1 MAKATTKSIGERLAG
16 LLFTQAKAASG
27 IRTDL
32 DRIGEEIIAAQN
44 KLADTRSRPVTR
56 AETEER
62 IDGAL
67 KAAVA
72 DFYREISAAALAAP
86 SAGDLIPLR
95 HPTQVATTTGVG
107 LVILDPTFSKS
118 AALGLAYLSNPEAVT
133 TALVG
138 AATAAVPGEP
148 ISSSDRAREIVKLEA
163 EIAELEI
170 LRERFARE
178 AERHGLQVPRSEFAD
193 PGALLMPDDVEDGE

>member
-16 LLFTQAKAASG
+16 LLFTQAKAASE
-27 IRTDL
+27 IRGDL

-44 KLADTRSRPVTR
+44 KLADVRSRPVTR
-56 AETEER
+56 EETEER
-62 IDGAL
+62 VAAAL
-67 KAAVA
+67 ETAVA
-72 DFYREISAAALAAP
+72 DFYREISAATLAAP
-86 SAGDLIPLR
+86 FGGELIPLR
-95 HPTQVATTTGVG
+95 HPTHVATTAGVG
-107 LVILDPTFSKS
+107 LVHLDPTFSKS
-118 AALGLAYLSNPEAVT
+118 AALGLAYLSNPDGVT
-133 TALVG
+133 TALVS

-148 ISSSDRAREIVKLEA
+148 ISSGDRQRAIDKLEA

-193 PGALLMPDDVEDGE
+193 PGALLMPDNEDGE